1 MARICNL
8 IPRGMR
14 VDRPGMP
21 EAIRSAIA
29 DGQSVYYM
37 RDRGL
42 GRIHLGAAGELV
54 GEIIATGSQGS
65 R

>member
-1 MARICNL
+1 MAQICNL

-14 VDRPGMP
+14 VDRPAMR

-42 GRIHLGAAGELV
+42 GRIHLGRAGELV
-54 GEIIATGSQGS
+54 PEIVSYGVEGQ